1 MARTSS
7 RLQATLTDDVQG
19 YRRVPAKGGGA
30 TIVRV
35 GWNRPGHDWYWNH
48 HPVKKTTEE
57 WREMYWSTYL
67 KEVPRA
73 RAIRSRWLVAA
84 VIVLATTLWTP
95 ALGSPAATGFESD
108 RAGFAVRFRDVTV
121 PYRVFMARVRPG
133 ERLAFEA
140 LAADT
145 RNAPPA
151 GVLAAGASTTDAFSA
166 EASAG
171 TLEKVGRGRF
181 EWEAPAEPG
190 IYPIRVR
197 RAGTGDEIRLNA
209 IVVHPLEH
217 LASGEVHGY
226 PIGDYPSE
234 PYRGLPQYE
243 PPIGFIELTPDNA
256 DTRVSPNFTLGQFP
270 TKAPGGFPKYV
281 VLTEKLLIKL
291 EMLLEEANRRGLEI
305 PTFQV
310 LSGFRSPW
318 YNAGIGRPRYSRHI
332 YGDAADIYVDEDR
345 NGLMDDLN
353 RDGRIDLRDADM
365 LYGIVEEMDGDAS
378 TSHLIGGLGKY
389 PTTSN
394 HGPFIHVDTREYR
407 ARW

>member
-1 MARTSS
+1 
-7 RLQATLTDDVQG
+7 
-19 YRRVPAKGGGA
+19 
-30 TIVRV
+30 
-35 GWNRPGHDWYWNH
+35 
-48 HPVKKTTEE
+48 
-57 WREMYWSTYL
+57 MYWSTNL
-67 KEVPRA
+67 TEVPRA
-73 RAIRSRWLVAA
+73 WAIRASW
-84 VIVLATTLWTP
+84 LATAIIICVATLWTP
-95 ALGSPAATGFESD
+95 AFGSPATEGFESD
-108 RAGFAVRFRDVTV
+108 RAGFSIRFRDVTV

-140 LAADT
+140 LAT
-145 RNAPPA
+145 GPETAP
-151 GVLAAGASTTDAFSA
+151 AAGAFSA
-166 EASAG
+166 DASAG
-171 TLEKVGRGRF
+171 TLEKLGSARF
-181 EWEAPAEPG
+181 AWIAPDQPG
-190 IYPIRVR
+190 IYPIRVS
-197 RAGTGDEIRLNA
+197 RAGTGDEIQLNA

-217 LASGEVHGY
+217 MASGEVHGY

-243 PPIGFIELTPDNA
+243 PPIGFIQLTPENA
-256 DTRVSPNFTLGQFP
+256 DTRVSPHFTLGQFP

-318 YNAGIGRPRYSRHI
+318 YNAGIGRPLYSRHI

-345 NGLMDDLN
+345 NGVMDDLN
-353 RDGRIDLRDADM
+353 RDGKIDLNDADM
-365 LYGIVEEMDGDAS
+365 LYRIVEAMDGDAS
-378 TSHLIGGLGKY
+378 TEHLVGGLGKY